1 MKVLLAGEIDA
12 AWRRELAA
20 AMPEATWLDAGEADA
35 ALVANP
41 PPGAL
46 AGQPRL
52 CLIQS
57 LWAGVDR
64 LLADPTLPAGVPI
77 ARMVDPAMSAA
88 MAETA
93 LWATLSLH
101 RGFFA
106 YARRQREGVWRAHAQ
121 RRADEVGVL
130 VLGQGEMGRPAAAR
144 IAQQGYPVRGWRRSR
159 RHDDTPLPV
168 LLADAA
174 IVINLLP
181 LTAETRGLLDAG
193 FFARMAPGSTIVNL
207 GRGAHLV
214 EADLLDALDRGHLR
228 HAVLDVFQTE
238 PLPAVHA
245 FWRHPSVTV
254 LPHAAALTDPRS
266 ASAVAVANLRAAR
279 DGRPLAH
286 RVDRA
291 RGY

>member
-12 AWRRELAA
+12 AWRRELSA

-52 CLIQS
+52 RLIQS

-106 YARRQREGVWRAHAQ
+106 YAQAQREAVWRVHAQ

-130 VLGQGEMGRPAAAR
+130 VLGQGEMGRAAAAR

-159 RHDDTPLPV
+159 P
-168 LLADAA
+168 
-174 IVINLLP
+174 
-181 LTAETRGLLDAG
+181 
-193 FFARMAPGSTIVNL
+193 AR
-207 GRGAHLV
+207 R
-214 EADLLDALDRGHLR
+214 
-228 HAVLDVFQTE
+228 
-238 PLPAVHA
+238 
-245 FWRHPSVTV
+245 
-254 LPHAAALTDPRS
+254 HAAAGAAGRRGDRDQPAAAHRRDARPARRRL
-266 ASAVAVANLRAAR
+266 LRAHGAGVGDR
-279 DGRPLAH
+279 QPRPRRAPGRGRPARRARPRPPAPCGARRLPDRTAARGARLLAPPVGH
-286 RVDRA
+286 RPAARRGADRPAQRERGGGGQPARRARRPAAAHCVDRA